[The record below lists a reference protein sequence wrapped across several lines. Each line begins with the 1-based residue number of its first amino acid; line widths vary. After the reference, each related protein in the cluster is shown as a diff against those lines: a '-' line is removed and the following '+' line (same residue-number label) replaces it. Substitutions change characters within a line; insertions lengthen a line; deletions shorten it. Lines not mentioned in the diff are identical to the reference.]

1 MEADWN
7 GGTQRVLVADGAP
20 LPPNAIHVFDV
31 TVRALLPQDQESQT
45 NGWSNLALVRS
56 GVDGIVDAA
65 AFAEADIL
73 IPELEIVK
81 TATSDPVPRIGDTV
95 RYEVTLENVGEGDF
109 TALYPAVVWDDLVDV
124 VDDGVLSNLA
134 ATPDVGSFDPSGPT
148 AYRWAA
154 PLLAGGTVTL
164 SYTVTIADGGNANL
178 VNTAFVSTPTAVGP
192 QTPAEADCD
201 DPTCAITETPL
212 PALAVDKSVD
222 AQTVSPGGVLTYTVT
237 VTNTGGVD
245 IPDADPV
252 TVTDDLTDVLDDS
265 AYNGDATADTGA
277 VDVVGSTLTWTGGLA
292 IGEVATLTYTVTVN
306 RGAAAGATL
315 INVVVSDPTMVA
327 FRAGGV
333 EPADS
338 ATTTSTVQRVAV
350 TGSTGIW
357 NVFLIAVVLLLLGA
371 TVMQSRR
378 REVANRFVG

>member
-1 MEADWN
+1 M
-7 GGTQRVLVADGAP
+7 GGPAAR
-20 LPPNAIHVFDV
+20 
-31 TVRALLPQDQESQT
+31 
-45 NGWSNLALVRS
+45 GWHS
-56 GVDGIVDAA
+56 DAA
-65 AFAEADIL
+65 A
-73 IPELEIVK
+73 
-81 TATSDPVPRIGDTV
+81 
-95 RYEVTLENVGEGDF
+95 
-109 TALYPAVVWDDLVDV
+109 
-124 VDDGVLSNLA
+124 
-134 ATPDVGSFDPSGPT
+134 
-148 AYRWAA
+148 
-154 PLLAGGTVTL
+154 
-164 SYTVTIADGGNANL
+164 YTVTIADGGNANL
-178 VNTAFVSTPTAVGP
+178 VNTAFVSTPTAVGL

-277 VDVVGSTLTWTGGLA
+277 VDVVGATLTWTGGLA

>member
-1 MEADWN
+1 MAHPVDVTVDPTFDGDDVTTIGENILLPAAGSHTYTVRAVVDAGEVQGSDDEGNCTIEPAEDGTGFRNIAVLETGLAAIEAEAEACAQVWDPGVTRLNGVPTQQADGSWLLSYTMTVSNPSTVQVLLYGLVDELEFPADTEVTIVSAASRAGGPVVEADWN

-73 IPELEIVK
+73 IPKLEIVK

-164 SYTVTIADGGNANL
+164 
-178 VNTAFVSTPTAVGP
+178 
-192 QTPAEADCD
+192 
-201 DPTCAITETPL
+201 
-212 PALAVDKSVD
+212 
-222 AQTVSPGGVLTYTVT
+222 
-237 VTNTGGVD
+237 
-245 IPDADPV
+245 
-252 TVTDDLTDVLDDS
+252 
-265 AYNGDATADTGA
+265 
-277 VDVVGSTLTWTGGLA
+277 
-292 IGEVATLTYTVTVN
+292 
-306 RGAAAGATL
+306 
-315 INVVVSDPTMVA
+315 
-327 FRAGGV
+327 
-333 EPADS
+333 
-338 ATTTSTVQRVAV
+338 QR
-350 TGSTGIW
+350 I
-357 NVFLIAVVLLLLGA
+357 
-371 TVMQSRR
+371 R
-378 REVANRFVG
+378 